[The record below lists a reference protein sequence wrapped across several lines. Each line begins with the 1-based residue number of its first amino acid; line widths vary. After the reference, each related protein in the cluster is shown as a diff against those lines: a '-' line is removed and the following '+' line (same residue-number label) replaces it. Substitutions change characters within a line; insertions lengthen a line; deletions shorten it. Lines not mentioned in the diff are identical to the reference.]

1 MILLEEIKHGDTYD
15 RLGTAN
21 TSAPLPEP
29 ETETKDRSSLDDD
42 RDLEGSVTS
51 VELEAADAPQDPNV
65 VDWDGPDDPANPH
78 NWSRARKGGTI
89 ALVSAITFVTPLAS
103 SIFSPSIEQVM
114 TEFNSTNQELASFI
128 VSVYLLGYCFGPL
141 VVAPL
146 SEVYGKNPIYN
157 VCNVLFVV
165 WNVACAKAPNIG
177 ALIIF
182 RFFAGL
188 AGCCPL
194 TLGAGSLADITT
206 PEHRAAAMSGWVM
219 GPILGP
225 VVGPIAGGY
234 LTEAKD
240 WRWSF
245 WVVSMVGGL
254 IVILGFLFMRETG
267 ANALLEQK
275 AKRLR
280 KETGNPKLTSKLD
293 TGVATKEL
301 FKIATIRP
309 GKMLLF
315 SPIILCLSLYM
326 AIVYGY
332 LYLLFTAIPTVFKM
346 RYGFTTGQVGLS
358 YLGFGVGSIIGVGIT
373 GATSDRIS
381 QWLTKKNGGKAK
393 PEYRLP
399 IMAMGSVFVPGGLF
413 MFGWTVQ
420 NHDHWILPIIGTS
433 LVGLGMMA
441 GFMSISVYLVDAYTA
456 HAVSAIAASTVFRSL
471 LGALLPIGGRKM
483 FESLGL
489 GWGASLLAFIAVVM
503 VPISGLLMK
512 FGEKIR
518 HYMIFNMKIE

>member
-1 MILLEEIKHGDTYD
+1 MILLDEIKSGDTYG
-15 RLGTAN
+15 RLGTAS

-29 ETETKDRSSLDDD
+29 ERKDRSLDDD

-51 VELEAADAPQDPNV
+51 VELEAAAAPQDPNI

-114 TEFNSTNQELASFI
+114 IEFNSTDQQLASFI

-141 VVAPL
+141 LVAPL
-146 SEVYGKNPIYN
+146 SEMYGKNPIYN

-194 TLGAGSLADITT
+194 TLGAGSLADITS

-219 GPILGP
+219 GPLLGP

-245 WVVSMVGGL
+245 WVVSMVGGF
-254 IVILGFLFMRETG
+254 IIIMGFLFMRETD
-267 ANALLEQK
+267 AKALLEQK

-293 TGVATKEL
+293 TGLTTKEL
-301 FKIATIRP
+301 FRAATIRP

-332 LYLLFTAIPTVFKM
+332 LYLLFTAIPTVFESQ
-346 RYGFTTGQVGLS
+346 YGFTTGQVGLS
-358 YLGFGVGSIIGVGIT
+358 YLGFGIGSLIGLGVT
-373 GATSDRIS
+373 GGTSDRIS
-381 QWLTKKNGGKAK
+381 QQLTKKNGGEVK

-399 IMAMGSVFVPGGLF
+399 VMALGSVFVPAGLF
-413 MFGWTVQ
+413 MFGWTVE
-420 NHDHWILPIIGTS
+420 NHDHWVLPIIGTGF
-433 LVGLGMMA
+433 VGMGMVTA
-441 GFMSISVYLVDAYTA
+441 FMSISVYLVDAYTA

-471 LGALLPIGGRKM
+471 LGALLPLAGRKM
-483 FESLGL
+483 FNALGL
-489 GWGASLLAFIAVVM
+489 GWGSSLLAFIAVVM
-503 VPISGLLMK
+503 IPIAGLLIK
-512 FGEKIR
+512 FGENIR
-518 HYMIFNMKIE
+518 HYMIFNMKID